1 MRLPGST
8 YGRWRSRF
16 RAQPCDGLCYASLQG
31 DRIPGLPVVHELPD
45 GVERHLN
52 RVEQGR
58 VGWEVSEVDA
68 PPLGRLGDGRDA
80 LIPQNTSSA
89 MDGCVVEDEIAP
101 GGHTRQELLK
111 ALSGD
116 SSLEKAPGHVPAVPD
131 AQQERVGPDTIA
143 RSPDHSS
150 GTSRAPGV
158 VLVVVEEEGTLA
170 RASVS
175 ELSTVAMDLENS
187 AHLEASASVYAFA
200 PLFLVHLRSLS
211 NREMDCLET
220 ITEWC
225 RLRLSR
231 MSPSVATLCRVTQE
245 MTASPISLEVFRR
258 RWRLFRGRVMS
269 RGVRCHR

>member
-1 MRLPGST
+1 M
-8 YGRWRSRF
+8 
-16 RAQPCDGLCYASLQG
+16 
-31 DRIPGLPVVHELPD
+31 VHELPD

-52 RVEQGR
+52 RVELGR

-143 RSPDHSS
+143 RSPGHSS

-158 VLVVVEEEGTLA
+158 VLVVVEEEGTLVEGECLRA
-170 RASVS
+170 EHGRYGSRELCTPGGVCLCVRLRAS
-175 ELSTVAMDLENS
+175 
-187 AHLEASASVYAFA
+187 
-200 PLFLVHLRSLS
+200 
-211 NREMDCLET
+211 
-220 ITEWC
+220 
-225 RLRLSR
+225 LSR
-231 MSPSVATLCRVTQE
+231 PLALPE
-245 MTASPISLEVFRR
+245 
-258 RWRLFRGRVMS
+258 
-269 RGVRCHR
+269 